1 MGKMGGLFLMLAST
15 GGFCAAL
22 ATCSSTATD
31 DEKSSPRRSDI
42 TKSATDA
49 SDLGLAMAP
58 EGWRVFLQSWSAR
71 ETVEADPASIVT
83 TIAPRTNGAAIRKQI
98 TSAADTV
105 PPIPRD
111 RASLVREL
119 QRELRR
125 VGCYDGRLNESWT
138 AATRTAMKAFTNRVN
153 ASLPIDRPDHIL
165 LTLVRGHQGRACG
178 IACPP
183 RQSLTHEGRCVP
195 TAILARANQKSLQR
209 KTTLPGG
216 EKQTTPVLASWSA
229 VVTAPTTPENPGEG
243 RMMLAGP
250 LEKQGK
256 TSAMAPVATAP
267 MNPGRALPAPHR
279 DSQRRSTFGPTYFK
293 KLNSLGAN

>member
-1 MGKMGGLFLMLAST
+1 MLGK
-15 GGFCAAL
+15 
-22 ATCSSTATD
+22 
-31 DEKSSPRRSDI
+31 P
-42 TKSATDA
+42 
-49 SDLGLAMAP
+49 
-58 EGWRVFLQSWSAR
+58 
-71 ETVEADPASIVT
+71 VEADPASVVT
-83 TIAPRTNGAAIRKQI
+83 TIAPRANGAAIRKQI

-138 AATRTAMKAFTNRVN
+138 ASTRTAMKAFTNRVN

-195 TAILARANQKSLQR
+195 TAIFARANQKSLQR

-216 EKQTTPVLASWSA
+216 EKQTTSVIASWSA

-267 MNPGRALPAPHR
+267 MNPGRALTAPHR
-279 DSQRRSTFGPTYFK
+279 DFAKTQHVRADLLQEARFPSARTESSAKDELRDHSRAFWRPRDKRAASHRRRGPTSQGRTLTVPRGRVAQRAFARVAMY
-293 KLNSLGAN
+293 LARYL

>member
-1 MGKMGGLFLMLAST
+1 
-15 GGFCAAL
+15 
-22 ATCSSTATD
+22 
-31 DEKSSPRRSDI
+31 
-42 TKSATDA
+42 
-49 SDLGLAMAP
+49 MAP

-71 ETVEADPASIVT
+71 EPVEADPASVVT
-83 TIAPRTNGAAIRKQI
+83 TIAPRANGPAIRKQI

-138 AATRTAMKAFTNRVN
+138 ASTRTAMKAFTNRVN

-183 RQSLTHEGRCVP
+183 RQSLNSRRALRANCDLCPSEPEIPPAEDNIARRGETDNFSDSKLVGRGDGADHARKSRRRPNDAGWAAGEARQNVCHGPCCDCSDEPWSRPHRAASELAKTQHVRADLLQEAQFLRHELKVP
-195 TAILARANQKSLQR
+195 PKTNSAIIHVLSGARAIRGPRPIGDAAQHR
-209 KTTLPGG
+209 KVEP
-216 EKQTTPVLASWSA
+216 
-229 VVTAPTTPENPGEG
+229 
-243 RMMLAGP
+243 
-250 LEKQGK
+250 
-256 TSAMAPVATAP
+256 
-267 MNPGRALPAPHR
+267 
-279 DSQRRSTFGPTYFK
+279 
-293 KLNSLGAN
+293 